1 MRKIKILDNL
11 TIQKIAAGEVIE
23 KPASVVKELVENS
36 LDANSQNIT
45 LEIRNGGRSY
55 IRVTDDGE
63 GILEN
68 DLQHA
73 FKPHSTSKLDQ
84 IDDLY
89 NIRSFGFRGEAL
101 ASIASVAKVEM
112 LTKTDSNLSGTQ
124 VLVEEGNI
132 IQQQPIGCPKGTTM
146 IVKDLFYNLPVR
158 KNFLQSDRSEANK
171 VTDIIHKLALG
182 NYGTSFKYIKDNQII
197 LNTSKNNRLK
207 DNIYLLLGRE
217 YVENLIE
224 VFYEIEDFKI
234 SGYISNNRFYR
245 GNRSHQYLYVNK
257 RLVSNQSI
265 SKIIEEEYRG
275 LVPINRF
282 PIYILFIEIDSKNI
296 DINIHP
302 TKEEIKF
309 INEKEVK
316 GQLRSTIYKTLRA
329 NLSVPQGIIK
339 KELPKEKEELPLL
352 YEKTLLD
359 VSSYQSKDKNNNLNS
374 DQALETMPIY
384 KRDYTKKA
392 FHHQESPSKVET
404 ETLGSMFKN
413 LDYIGSIFSTYIL
426 AEDKQDS
433 KVYIIDQHA
442 AHERILYENYKA
454 QYLREKVHI
463 QELLAPI
470 VLELSNLELAKIL
483 ENRELFWEVG
493 FVIDDFGNNSI
504 IIRGVPILFG
514 EPQAKSLFLEIIDGI
529 DLTDKRNSQ
538 TLIDKIIKIACSQAI
553 KAGDRIC
560 AMEVESLFQQL
571 QELENPLTCPHG
583 RPTIIEITKKDL
595 EKEFKRII

>member
-1 MRKIKILDNL
+1 MKRIKILDDL

-23 KPASVVKELVENS
+23 RPASVVKELVENS

-45 LEIRNGGRSY
+45 LEIQNGGKSY

-68 DLQHA
+68 DLGHA

-101 ASIASVAKVEM
+101 ASIASVARVEM
-112 LTKTDSNLSGTQ
+112 LTKTNSNLSGTQ
-124 VLVEEGNI
+124 VLVEEGKI
-132 IQQQPIGCPKGTTM
+132 IKQQPIGCPKGTTM

-182 NYGTSFKYIKDNQII
+182 NYGTSFKYINDNRII
-197 LNTSKNNRLK
+197 FNTSKNNRLK
-207 DNIYLLLGRE
+207 DNIYLLLGKE
-217 YVENLIE
+217 YVENLIG
-224 VFYEIEDFKI
+224 VCYETGDFKI
-234 SGYISNNRFYR
+234 SGYISNNKFYR

-257 RLVSNQSI
+257 RLVSNQNI
-265 SKIIEEEYRG
+265 SKIIEEEYKG
-275 LVPINRF
+275 LIPINRF
-282 PIYILFIEIDSKNI
+282 PIYILFIDIDSKNI
-296 DINIHP
+296 DVNIHP

-309 INEKEVK
+309 INEQKIK
-316 GQLRSTIYKTLRA
+316 SQLRTTIYKTLRA
-329 NLSVPQGIIK
+329 NLSVPQGIVK

-352 YEKTLLD
+352 YEETLLD
-359 VSSYQSKDKNNNLNS
+359 SYQGKDENNDLHF
-374 DQALETMPIY
+374 DQALEKMPIY
-384 KRDYTKKA
+384 KRDYTNKD
-392 FHHQESPSKVET
+392 FNYREGPNKVEK
-404 ETLGSMFKN
+404 EALGDIFKN

-426 AEDKQDS
+426 AENKQDS

-442 AHERILYENYKA
+442 AHERILYENYKT
-454 QYLREKVHI
+454 QHLKEKVHI
-463 QELLAPI
+463 QELLAP
-470 VLELSNLELAKIL
+470 VFLELTNLEVARIL
-483 ENRELFWEVG
+483 ENKELFREVG

-529 DLTDKRNSQ
+529 DPADKRNPK
-538 TLIDKIIKIACSQAI
+538 TLIDRIIKIACSQAI
-553 KAGDRIC
+553 KAGDRIDP
-560 AMEVESLFQQL
+560 MEVESLFQQL

-583 RPTIIEITKKDL
+583 RPTVIEISKKDL